1 METVRVDNRLLNNR
15 LSDGAVLLGAL
26 LALTGGRSDLDIV
39 AELTG
44 VTVRTVRRWR
54 AELREADLLGI
65 GRPTRRYTLVPVEVL
80 TNPEL
85 SVGARVLYMTLAW
98 LSDKEDWV
106 LLGQDTLARHLRIGR
121 AAVTRRIA
129 ELEAAGLLTVSRAS
143 YRDALGQRFKCNRYR
158 LLTDKGGDG
167 HGD

>member
-1 METVRVDNRLLNNR
+1 MT
-15 LSDGAVLLGAL
+15 A
-26 LALTGGRSDLDIV
+26 
-39 AELTG
+39 
-44 VTVRTVRRWR
+44 RTIRRWR
-54 AELREADLLGI
+54 AELRKFHLLDI
-65 GRPTRRYTLVPVEVL
+65 GRPVQHYTLVPVEVL

-121 AAVTRRIA
+121 AAITRRIA

-143 YRDALGQRFKCNRYR
+143 YSDALGQRFKCNRYR
-158 LLTDKGGDG
+158 LLPDGRGDED
-167 HGD
+167 GD